1 MRMLR
6 YCARVFVSLS
16 DRGAR
21 ALVCLHQGV
30 HGFRHRGLT
39 CRPVAQHIPRCPSD
53 PIRPWRPGLGGHVR
67 GAGGRARRALPGHR
81 GAAPAAAHVR
91 AGWRRIRTAGGRRR
105 GRGRVPRRRR
115 RRLRPGGRGRAWVG
129 CARAPCMRRPCAAA
143 PCAQCYGWPCARGVP
158 TGCNVSNLICAIAP
172 LVCASLSGSEAA
184 RRAPAALTPAPA
196 RARLHESLLAPRASG
211 AARRRPGR
219 AGQRR
224 PEADR
229 ACAGGPGGPA
239 GPALGHLLT
248 GARLAAAGCAGAGQD
263 RVRLTTP
270 GVSRPSGSL
279 NQSRARFCDRRDP
292 SFPGGPAW
300 AGLAAYVKSARG
312 GRHSCAP
319 ARSMSAMWQR
329 WSSGRASRRSVL
341 Q

>member
-1 MRMLR
+1 M
-6 YCARVFVSLS
+6 CAAPAGARGAPCPAIAVRHLPLHTCALDGAAFVLPAAGGAAAAACLDGGVAGYGREDAAAPGS
-16 DRGAR
+16 GAR
-21 ALVCLHQGV
+21 A
-30 HGFRHRGLT
+30 
-39 CRPVAQHIPRCPSD
+39 RPPCAVPAQQH
-53 PIRPWRPGLGGHVR
+53 HVR
-67 GAGGRARRALPGHR
+67 SATVGHALGES
-81 GAAPAAAHVR
+81 
-91 AGWRRIRTAGGRRR
+91 T
-105 GRGRVPRRRR
+105 
-115 RRLRPGGRGRAWVG
+115 
-129 CARAPCMRRPCAAA
+129 
-143 PCAQCYGWPCARGVP
+143 
-158 TGCNVSNLICAIAP
+158 TGCNVSNLICAIAL

>member
-105 GRGRVPRRRR
+105 GRGRVPRRWRC
-115 RRLRPGGRGRAWVG
+115 RLRPGGCGRAWVG
-129 CARAPCMRRPCAAA
+129 CARAPSMRRPCAAA
-143 PCAQCYGWPCARGVP
+143 PCAQCYGWPCARGVHHRLQCVQSDMRNRAV
-158 TGCNVSNLICAIAP
+158 G
-172 LVCASLSGSEAA
+172 VCKPKRQRGSA
-184 RRAPAALTPAPA
+184 
-196 RARLHESLLAPRASG
+196 
-211 AARRRPGR
+211 
-219 AGQRR
+219 
-224 PEADR
+224 
-229 ACAGGPGGPA
+229 ACAGGAHA
-239 GPALGHLLT
+239 GP
-248 GARLAAAGCAGAGQD
+248 
-263 RVRLTTP
+263 
-270 GVSRPSGSL
+270 
-279 NQSRARFCDRRDP
+279 
-292 SFPGGPAW
+292 
-300 AGLAAYVKSARG
+300 SART
-312 GRHSCAP
+312 P
-319 ARSMSAMWQR
+319 A
-329 WSSGRASRRSVL
+329 
-341 Q
+341 